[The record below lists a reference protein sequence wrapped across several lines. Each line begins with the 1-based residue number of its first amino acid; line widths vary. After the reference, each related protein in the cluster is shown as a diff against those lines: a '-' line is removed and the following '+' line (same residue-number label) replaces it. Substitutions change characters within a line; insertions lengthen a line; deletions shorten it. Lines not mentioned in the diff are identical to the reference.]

1 MAAAGRSLAQVFL
14 RLRDGEV
21 RPGVKTRDLDE
32 KVEKWIRGMNCVP
45 SFKGYHGYPAS
56 VCISINEEVVHG
68 IPGDRVIEDGDIVGI
83 LPGIDR
89 KEANPYLDIV
99 LPTGLGCARNCV
111 VAASHAVIIVGGGA
125 GTLSEAALA
134 WQMRRLL
141 LAWRGAD
148 SGWSS
153 RLADKPLDGRE
164 RFPGGVTDLVFGFD
178 TAGEAVSLL
187 QKYLKRH
194 L

>member
-1 MAAAGRSLAQVFL
+1 MKRMIAVIGKGDALQGSPDYEIAEKIGFTLVESGYRLVTGGLRGVMEAAS
-14 RLRDGEV
+14 
-21 RPGVKTRDLDE
+21 
-32 KVEKWIRGMNCVP
+32 RGGQN
-45 SFKGYHGYPAS
+45 AS
-56 VCISINEEVVHG
+56 RHQ
-68 IPGDRVIEDGDIVGI
+68 DGDIVGI